1 MRATPVLQ
9 IKETRHGGI
18 VEMIIWRLPEPVP
31 PCTHPYKYR
40 MVFVK
45 NGRRIVGFDN
55 ERGKGDHRHLHGV
68 ESPYRFVDVQT
79 LLADFWREVD
89 TRGDPP

>member
-1 MRATPVLQ
+1 MV
-9 IKETRHGGI
+9 
-18 VEMIIWRLPEPVP
+18 IWRLPGPVP

-45 NGRRIVGFDN
+45 DGRRIVGFDN

-79 LLADFWREVD
+79 LLADFWSEVD
-89 TRGDPP
+89 ARGDSL